1 MSKLN
6 YEITMYHS
14 PYHDTLVEELSN
26 IIKQK
31 KSIYRRIQSE
41 KDFNEK
47 LSYEEREIMKHLI
60 AKEDKILIELIE
72 HKGWLN
78 KFESFEKLLK
88 DRCSILNNY
97 DDEYEHR
104 AHQFGY

>member
-41 KDFNEK
+41 KDLNEK
-47 LSYEEREIMKHLI
+47 LSYEAKEIMKHLI
-60 AKEDKILIELIE
+60 AQED
-72 HKGWLN
+72 
-78 KFESFEKLLK
+78 
-88 DRCSILNNY
+88 
-97 DDEYEHR
+97 
-104 AHQFGY
+104 